1 MVIWLTV
8 DNGMLILNNVELTT
22 ILTMVLKNFA
32 ETLTTVMFLGD
43 IGIQQAC
50 NKNNNNNKSNKE
62 GNSS

>member
-22 ILTMVLKNFA
+22 ILTMVLKTFA
-32 ETLTTVMFLGD
+32 ETLTTVMFLGI

-50 NKNNNNNKSNKE
+50 NKNNNNKSNKE